1 MPITLLK
8 QTASITTLLPS
19 NPPST
24 ILSDVPPK
32 TSDLEVLLE
41 GAGGSDT
48 GVWEC
53 TPGRFE
59 RQIAKAELMHILA
72 GACTFTPTE
81 GEVVAFGAGD
91 TVFFPANTFG
101 VWDVTETIRKVYV
114 IFSGN

>member
-19 NPPST
+19 TPPLRVLDGTS
-24 ILSDVPPK
+24 PK

-59 RQIAKAELMHILA
+59 RQIAKAELMHILS
-72 GACTFTPTE
+72 GACTFTPTD
-81 GEVVAFGAGD
+81 GEPLAFGAGD
-91 TVFFPANTFG
+91 TVFFPQNTFG
-101 VWDVTETIRKVYV
+101 VWNVTETLRKVYV
-114 IFSGN
+114 IFAAN